1 MNKREEWGTRIG
13 FVLSAIGSAI
23 GLGNIWRFPYMAY
36 SNGGGAFLI
45 PYFFALLTAGIPIII
60 LEFAIGHKYRGSAPL
75 TFFRIF
81 KKWEWL
87 GWWQSLVCFVIAVY
101 YIVVISWALN
111 YTIFSLGLKWGD
123 DPNKFF
129 MKEFLNIS
137 ESPWKFGEIQLNILL
152 GTLFL
157 WFLVWLVLFS
167 GVRKGIEIANKVFMP
182 LLFVMILIML
192 GRSILLEGAS
202 SGLNWLFKPDFRVIT
217 DYKVWAAAYGQIFFS
232 LSICFA
238 IMITYASYLPAK
250 SDLANNGTITS
261 FINCGFSMLA
271 GIVVFSILG
280 YMANQQGVSVKEVA
294 SSGVGLAFI
303 TLPKAINLLPFP
315 KFFGFLFFLSLVF
328 AGFTSMIS
336 ISEACCSAFIDKY
349 GWDRRRV
356 VTIFSIVGVLFSLI
370 FMVRSGL
377 YILDIVDHFIN
388 NFGII
393 FAGLLE
399 VILIS
404 WLFELESI
412 RNHINEVSDFKIGRW
427 WNVCLKVITPVVL
440 GYMAIANFIGDLK
453 KNYGGYDFKSI
464 FVFGWLVLILI
475 IVISFLLQKS
485 KSNWPKLQLLKPQNK
500 T

>member
-1 MNKREEWGTRIG
+1 MATREEWGTRIG

-60 LEFAIGHKYRGSAPL
+60 LEFSMGHRYRGSAPL
-75 TFFRIF
+75 SFFRILR
-81 KKWEWL
+81 KWEWL

-111 YTIFSLGLKWGD
+111 YTIYSLSLKWGD
-123 DPNKFF
+123 DPNMFF
-129 MKEFLNIS
+129 MKNFLNTS
-137 ESPWKFGEIQLNILL
+137 KNFWHMGTIQLPILI
-152 GTLFL
+152 GGGIL
-157 WFLVWLVLFS
+157 WTLVWLVLFS
-167 GVRKGIEIANKVFMP
+167 GVRRGIEIANKIFMP
-182 LLFVMILIML
+182 ILFIMILIML
-192 GRSILLEGAS
+192 VRAVSLEGAKN
-202 SGLNWLFKPDFRVIT
+202 GLNWLFKPDFSIMFK
-217 DYKVWAAAYGQIFFS
+217 YKVWAAAYGQIFFS

-238 IMITYASYLPAK
+238 IMITYASYLPAR
-250 SDLANNGTITS
+250 SDLANNGAITA

-271 GIVVFSILG
+271 GIVIFSILG
-280 YMANQQGVSVKEVA
+280 YMAAQQGVPVKKVV

-315 KFFGFLFFLSLVF
+315 QFFGFLFFLSLVF

-356 VTIFSIVGVLFSLI
+356 VSIFSIIGSLFSLI
-370 FMVRSGL
+370 FMTRSGIF
-377 YILDIVDHFIN
+377 ILDIVDHFIN

-393 FAGLLE
+393 FAGLIE

-404 WLFELESI
+404 WLFDLESL
-412 RNHINEVSDFKIGRW
+412 RSHVNEVSDFRIGKW
-427 WNVCLKVITPVVL
+427 WNFCLKVITPIVL
-440 GYMAIANFIGDLK
+440 GYMGIANLIGDIK
-453 KNYGGYDFKSI
+453 ENYSGYDSGAI
-464 FVFGWLVLILI
+464 FIFGWMVLIII
-475 IVISFLLQKS
+475 IVLSFVLQYT
-485 KSNWPKLQLLKPQNK
+485 KSNWPKLYLLQKK
-500 T
+500 